1 MGGGGWHSVPTKED
15 FKAEIKS
22 NIFIYVPIAGMLIC
36 LLTAF
41 VAIVGTIFGYTV
53 YCIWTDDFSSLGS
66 FAYFLGKLLAMTIAL
81 FAWLIVMFIIKV
93 IRAMWG
99 KM

>member
-22 NIFIYVPIAGMLIC
+22 NIFIYVPIAGVLIC
-36 LLTAF
+36 VLTAF
-41 VAIVGTIFGYTV
+41 AAIFGHTA
-53 YCIWTDDFSSLGS
+53 YCMWTDDYTSLGT
-66 FAYFLGKLLAMTIAL
+66 FAHFLGKLLATGIAL
-81 FAWLIVMFIIKV
+81 FAWLIVMFIIKG
-93 IRAMWG
+93 IRAIWG

>member
-22 NIFIYVPIAGMLIC
+22 NIFIYVPIAGTLIC

-41 VAIVGTIFGYTV
+41 AALLGYTA
-53 YCIWTDDFSSLGS
+53 YSMRTGDFSSLGS
-66 FAYFLGKLLAMTIAL
+66 FAYFLGKLLATAIAL
-81 FAWLIVMFIIKV
+81 FAWLIVMTTIKSM
-93 IRAMWG
+93 RAIWR

>member
-1 MGGGGWHSVPTKED
+1 MSGGGWHSVPTKED

-22 NIFIYVPIAGMLIC
+22 NIFIYVPIAGVLIC
-36 LLTAF
+36 LLAAFAAVLGTTA
-41 VAIVGTIFGYTV
+41 
-53 YCIWTDDFSSLGS
+53 YCTWTDDFSSLGT
-66 FAYFLGKLLAMTIAL
+66 FAYFLGKLLAMNIAL
-81 FAWLIVMFIIKV
+81 FAWLIVMLVIKG

>member
-22 NIFIYVPIAGMLIC
+22 NIFIYAPVAGVLIC

-41 VAIVGTIFGYTV
+41 AALFGHTA
-53 YCIWTDDFSSLGS
+53 YCMWTDDFSSLGS
-66 FAYFLGKLLAMTIAL
+66 FAYFLGKLLATAIAL
-81 FAWLIVMFIIKV
+81 FAWLIVMATIKSM
-93 IRAMWG
+93 RAIWR
-99 KM
+99 KR

>member
-22 NIFIYVPIAGMLIC
+22 NIFIYVPIAGTLIC

-41 VAIVGTIFGYTV
+41 AAIFGTTA

-81 FAWLIVMFIIKV
+81 FAWLIVMLVIKC

>member
-15 FKAEIKS
+15 FKTEIKK
-22 NIFIYVPIAGMLIC
+22 NIFIYVPVAGILIC

-41 VAIVGTIFGYTV
+41 AALFGHTA
-53 YCIWTDDFSSLGS
+53 YCMRTGDFSLLGS

-81 FAWLIVMFIIKV
+81 FAWLIVMLVIKC
-93 IRAMWG
+93 IRATWG

>member
-22 NIFIYVPIAGMLIC
+22 NIFIYVPIAGLIIC

-41 VAIVGTIFGYTV
+41 AAIFGNTA

>member
-1 MGGGGWHSVPTKED
+1 MSGGGWHSVPTKED

-22 NIFIYVPIAGMLIC
+22 NIFIYVPIAVVLIC
-36 LLTAF
+36 LLAAFAAVLGTTA
-41 VAIVGTIFGYTV
+41 
-53 YCIWTDDFSSLGS
+53 YCIWTDDFSSLGT

-81 FAWLIVMFIIKV
+81 FAWLIVMLVIKG

>member
-1 MGGGGWHSVPTKED
+1 MGGGGWHAVPSKEELR
-15 FKAEIKS
+15 AEIKS
-22 NIFIYVPIAGMLIC
+22 NIFIYVPLAGIAIC

-41 VAIVGTIFGYTV
+41 AAIFANVA
-53 YCIWTDDFSSLGS
+53 YCMWTDDFSSLGS
-66 FAYFLGKLLAMTIAL
+66 FAYFLGKLLATAMVL
-81 FAWLIVMFIIKV
+81 FAWLIVMLIIKG